1 MGVPGKVSTIR
12 AIMFAV
18 ARSTGHVGW
27 GSVCRRRPSD
37 TTGGKKARPQAVR
50 NALAV
55 TWEAISAISTAFTA
69 VVITVTALLGVYQLG
84 QLRAQ
89 RRDAAAI
96 ELMHSL
102 QDTTFARAFRL
113 IFLQHDTTSAIDV
126 VAGGPEVEEAAMILA
141 FRFETI
147 GLMVY
152 RGTISFRLVDDLVGG
167 ATIGIWNRLSGWV
180 IATRTERGWPMYC
193 EWFQWLAERFVAH
206 GRLDRPPAHERV
218 LDWKPSRDA

>member
-1 MGVPGKVSTIR
+1 M
-12 AIMFAV
+12 
-18 ARSTGHVGW
+18 
-27 GSVCRRRPSD
+27 
-37 TTGGKKARPQAVR
+37 
-50 NALAV
+50 

-69 VVITVTALLGVYQLG
+69 VVIAVTALLGIYQLA

-113 IFLQHDTTSAIDV
+113 IFLQPDTMSAADV
-126 VAGGPEVEEAAMILA
+126 VAGGPELEEAAMILA

-152 RGTISFRLVDDLVGG
+152 RGTISFQLVDELIGG
-167 ATIGIWNRLSGWV
+167 ATIEIWNRLSGWV
-180 IATRTERGWPMYC
+180 VATRIERGWPMYC
-193 EWFQWLAERFVAH
+193 EWFQWLAERFAAR
-206 GRLDRPPAHERV
+206 GRLDRPPAHER
-218 LDWKPSRDA
+218 LRDWKPGRDA